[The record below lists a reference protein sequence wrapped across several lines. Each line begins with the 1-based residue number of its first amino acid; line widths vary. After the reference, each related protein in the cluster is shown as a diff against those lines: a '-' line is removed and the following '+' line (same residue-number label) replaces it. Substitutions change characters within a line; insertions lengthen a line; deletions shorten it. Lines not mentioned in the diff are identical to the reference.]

1 MIQSSVSV
9 HLIIRLMQRPDDLN
23 QSAGENSSSTSKSSD
38 YDEIQLE
45 IYNSARPNAPFY
57 LMNLFA
63 AIVASYGL
71 LINSAAVIIGAM
83 VIAVLLG
90 PIGGIGY
97 ALISGEHKELRKSF
111 FTLVTGALEVFA
123 VSYLIGLLHSE
134 IPLSQELLS
143 RTQPGLFDLIVA
155 LAGGAAGA
163 YSIGRRV
170 AGGALI
176 GVAIATALVPPL
188 SSAAIA
194 LAHHRFGL
202 FQGAILLFFT
212 NLLAIQCAY
221 SIVLY
226 ALRFS
231 HKNKMQRKFG
241 HVLRPLLPSII
252 LLILLGGAFIVIL
265 ERRVKQEQLESR
277 TRGELSQALA
287 QVPGAYLGD
296 VTFVNLDSSF
306 GVLATVR
313 SPSPIT
319 PSQVASFESSLTAAT
334 HRPVKLTVRTLQMR
348 VANSAEYLYEPD
360 EITKSAGQSPDPIT
374 SQPNSSN
381 IRNSDSTFIKD
392 SIPTDSNS
400 KPRPK
405 SK

>member
-1 MIQSSVSV
+1 MQQSGN
-9 HLIIRLMQRPDDLN
+9 LDLTE
-23 QSAGENSSSTSKSSD
+23 GKSSSSIRKSSD

-123 VSYLIGLLHSE
+123 VSYLIGQLHSE

-226 ALRFS
+226 ALRLS
-231 HKNKMQRKFG
+231 SKNKVHRTFAL
-241 HVLRPLLPSII
+241 VLRTLLPSII

-265 ERRVKQEQLESR
+265 ERRVKQEQVESK
-277 TRGELSQALA
+277 TRATLSQVLA

-296 VTFVNLDSSF
+296 VTFVNLDSSL

-319 PSQVASFESSLTAAT
+319 PSQVASLESSLTSAT
-334 HRPVKLTVRTLQMR
+334 HKAIKLTVRTLQMR
-348 VANSAEYLYEPD
+348 VANSTEYLYEPD

-374 SQPNSSN
+374 SQPDSSHIKN
-381 IRNSDSTFIKD
+381 MDSTFIKD

-400 KPRPK
+400 KLQIK